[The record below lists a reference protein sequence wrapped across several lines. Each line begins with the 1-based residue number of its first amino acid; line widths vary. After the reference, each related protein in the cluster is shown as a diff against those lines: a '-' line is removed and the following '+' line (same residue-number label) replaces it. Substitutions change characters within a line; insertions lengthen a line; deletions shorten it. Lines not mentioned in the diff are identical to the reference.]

1 VLADDEAIGGTAA
14 RLEVTVRGRVQGVG
28 YRYFAL
34 RRAMALGLV
43 GWVAN
48 ASDGSVWCVVEGPRD
63 GLVALLEQLADGP
76 AGARI
81 EAVAPTWGAATGG
94 FQRFEIR
101 SGGHPGD

>member
-1 VLADDEAIGGTAA
+1 MGACRASGIAISS
-14 RLEVTVRGRVQGVG
+14 
-28 YRYFAL
+28 L
-34 RRAMALGLV
+34 RRAVALGLV

-48 ASDGSVWCVVEGPRD
+48 ASDGSVRCVVEGPRD
-63 GLVALLEQLADGP
+63 GLVALLEQLAEGP

-81 EAVAPTWGAATGG
+81 DAVAPTWGAATGG